1 MKSNI
6 SIIMKIRFGKSILL
20 LVAAMSSIPS
30 YSQMRHEFELMA
42 GTSVV
47 IGKVEGESKNVTF
60 PYGGPSFSTRYSL
73 FANNHLGAFA
83 QFEVETDFCG
93 ERKWFGALNKADGG
107 KYLYRFKEDGSVS
120 ESRVDF
126 FAGGAFRMAVS
137 QWNITTRLGAGAII
151 FSNGYSFERR
161 SRDGSTGPEYFD
173 IEMVGRQKNTEDY
186 LISDSSKDDST
197 VPTVFALKAELQ
209 FARPHNNR
217 IGYMFGAV
225 GLNMPVSK
233 VTEKTSA
240 LSSAR
245 EHNPT
250 NWVEA
255 VAWDGSR
262 DNWIADKDAT
272 VITTRRITMQ
282 PSITIRLGYCF
293 MTRINR

>member
-1 MKSNI
+1 
-6 SIIMKIRFGKSILL
+6 MKIRFGKSLLL

-42 GTSVV
+42 GTSIVF
-47 IGKVEGESKNVTF
+47 GKAEGESKSVTF
-60 PYGGPSFSTRYSL
+60 PYAGPSFSTRYSF
-73 FANNHLGAFA
+73 FANSHLGAFA
-83 QFEVETDFCG
+83 QFEVESASCG

-107 KYLYRFKEDGSVS
+107 KYLYRFKIDDSMS
-120 ESRVDF
+120 ESRVGF

-137 QWNITTRLGAGAII
+137 QWDITTRLGAGAILYG
-151 FSNGYSFERR
+151 NDYSFERR

-173 IEMVGRQKNTEDY
+173 VEVIGKQKNTEDY
-186 LISDSSKDDST
+186 LISDKDDDDST
-197 VPTVFALKAELQ
+197 IPAMFALKADLQ

-217 IGYMFGAV
+217 IGYMYGAV
-225 GLNMPVSK
+225 GFNIPVSK
-233 VTEKTSA
+233 VTRKTSA
-240 LSSAR
+240 LSSVR
-245 EHNPT
+245 EYNPT

-255 VAWDGSR
+255 VAWEGSR

-272 VITTRRITMQ
+272 VITTRRITLQ